1 MAEMKCQCVVFDLDG
16 TLLDSEKVILTT
28 FQRVLLKLTGKM
40 YELPDLKFS
49 WGIPAAD
56 AARQLNISDAVL
68 LQQNWD
74 AEVERRMDEI
84 HCFQGVEDMLDSLKK
99 SGVRLGI
106 VTSKTRHELDRGFRM
121 TAYFESKLIVTADQT
136 VKHKPE
142 PEPLLEVLRRGNF
155 RATDVIYIGDTVHD
169 AQCASGAHVA
179 FGLAV
184 WGATSP
190 RNIRADYYF
199 ATPQEVVSRLN
210 ADDP

>member
-99 SGVRLGI
+99 SHR
-106 VTSKTRHELDRGFRM
+106 
-121 TAYFESKLIVTADQT
+121 
-136 VKHKPE
+136 KH
-142 PEPLLEVLRRGNF
+142 GMNS
-155 RATDVIYIGDTVHD
+155 TGD
-169 AQCASGAHVA
+169 SG
-179 FGLAV
+179 
-184 WGATSP
+184 
-190 RNIRADYYF
+190 
-199 ATPQEVVSRLN
+199 
-210 ADDP
+210 